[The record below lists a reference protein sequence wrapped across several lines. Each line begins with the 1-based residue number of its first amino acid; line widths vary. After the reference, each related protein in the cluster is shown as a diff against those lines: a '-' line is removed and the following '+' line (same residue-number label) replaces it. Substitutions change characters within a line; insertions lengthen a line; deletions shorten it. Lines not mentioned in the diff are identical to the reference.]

1 MKILKIAG
9 RNLASLAGDFA
20 VDFESE
26 PLASS
31 GLFAISGPTGAGKS
45 TLLDAL
51 CLALYGTTPRLPKS
65 ARGGSALPD
74 AGGEAVS
81 TFDPRNLLRRGA
93 AEAYAEV
100 DFVGNDGQ
108 RYRARWSVR
117 RSRNKAS
124 GLLQA
129 SHTSLH
135 RLPEL
140 TALGGTKSEALLE
153 IANRIGLSFEQ
164 FTRSV
169 LLAQNE
175 FSAFL
180 KTDENERGELLETL
194 TGSTIYSD
202 ISRRAFERYK
212 GEQEAMRHLARK
224 LADQAPLPP
233 DERSLVDT
241 ELAAATVSL
250 AALDASKRVLEQQ
263 QRWHHE
269 LARLLAGV
277 AQATLVETNTISQVE
292 QATPRWRRL
301 ATLDAVQ
308 EARPMAADL
317 ARLAQEAMQAQ
328 QAVLAQE
335 AGLTQALD
343 AHKMAVLEA
352 SAANDRVAAADAAQR
367 AAAPM
372 LDDAKRLDATVAALA
387 PLHQQAD
394 SARAA
399 AQQQTADNHTALNAS
414 AAHIAATERS
424 LAEGAD
430 WLAAHAEVATLAEQ
444 WPRWDRLL
452 VQAEAAGVQLAVSA
466 AALSDAQ
473 KAADL
478 AGKQVARHAALLAT
492 AHATLA
498 QRELARQQANAALA
512 GFDMIILGST
522 REEADTRREA
532 LLVAERTWLLLASTH
547 TQHAEACAQAATLEQ
562 AGASALATLAAAK
575 EAAPALAAG
584 AQQAE
589 RSLAAAE
596 LACAG
601 NVVDL
606 RATLVD
612 DAPCPVCGSA
622 THPYQHQDARLED
635 MLENLR
641 TEVRRCRQQLQDNLA
656 ARASA
661 GAAHENIVERLP
673 QLQRDRDRLATSL
686 AELEAEWEAEPLA
699 AMAPPVP
706 QRSAWF
712 TGQLAE
718 VREAIRTV
726 DQREQS
732 ARQAALARDAA
743 QHAWEQ
749 AQTAHA
755 QLQHAA
761 HGDSTLLARLD
772 AELAAQSSKHGT
784 ALAALATLLDELDAV
799 LAPVVPDWRTDWA
812 RGPATFRAARAH
824 AVETWRGRTNAQT
837 ALAATLATQQAAHG
851 TLVERASHVHA
862 AATEAERVF
871 GARDDTLR
879 ARRHERAALWNHRP
893 VAVIEQEL
901 VQAIVTARDALQQQ
915 GALVQAAAQ
924 AEGAARNALVQ
935 AHDRVSSLQ
944 AEATSITARLAEW
957 LEDFANTS
965 SHSTGSGA
973 GSADCVDNTDSA
985 DSTDRTE
992 KIDKTDS
999 ADSSDNTDNNLYE
1012 PVTSLVELHNLLA
1025 VGTAWIAQERAALA
1039 ELAANVAR
1047 AATVRAER
1055 QDQTA
1060 RHLAARIDSAQN
1072 DPTQADASTV
1082 APLTLEQV
1090 DAALATLLVQRNQ
1103 AHEQVSGLR
1112 LQTAQDDARR
1122 RDAAAVLAEIEAQQA
1137 VEQRW
1142 GRLSELIG
1150 SADGKK
1156 FRNYAQ
1162 QFTLDVLLG
1171 YANSHLA
1178 QLARRYRLERVMVG
1192 NAPSLALMVRD
1203 QDMGGEIRSVNSL
1216 SGGESF
1222 LVSLAL
1228 ALGLA
1233 SLSSNRVRVE
1243 SLFIDEGFG
1252 SLDSETLGVA
1262 MDALDALQSMGRKV
1276 GVISHVQEMTER
1288 ISAKILVRPAGGGSS
1303 AVTVSV

>member
-9 RNLASLAGDFA
+9 RNLASLAGEFS

-26 PLASS
+26 PLASA

-93 AEAYAEV
+93 AEAFAEV
-100 DFVGNDGQ
+100 DFVGNDDQ

-129 SHTSLH
+129 SNMTLH

-140 TALGGTKSEALLE
+140 TPLGGTKTEAMDE
-153 IANRIGLSFEQ
+153 ISKRIGLSFEQ

-194 TGSTIYSD
+194 TGSTIYSE

-233 DERSLVDT
+233 DERVLVDM
-241 ELAAATVSL
+241 ELAAA
-250 AALDASKRVLEQQ
+250 AIALDAIDANKLVLEQQ
-263 QRWHHE
+263 WRWHQE
-269 LARLLAGV
+269 LARLHAGV
-277 AQATLVETNTISQVE
+277 AQAELAVAGASAQVAE
-292 QATPRWRRL
+292 AAPRRQRL

-317 ARLAQEAMQAQ
+317 ARLAQESTQAQ
-328 QAVLAQE
+328 NAVQAADTALAR
-335 AGLTQALD
+335 A
-343 AHKMAVLEA
+343 LEA
-352 SAANDRVAAADAAQR
+352 HQLAAVAAQAASERVQSAETAQR

-387 PLHQQAD
+387 PLHQQART
-394 SARAA
+394 ARDTAA
-399 AQQQTADNHTALNAS
+399 RQWADGRQAVIASEQQLAATTRAQQQG
-414 AAHIAATERS
+414 AAWLEGHAG
-424 LAEGAD
+424 LAP
-430 WLAAHAEVATLAEQ
+430 LAAQ
-444 WPRWDRLL
+444 WPRWDRLFA
-452 VQAEAAGVQLAVSA
+452 QAEAAGVQVAHSA
-466 AALSDAQ
+466 AALEQATQTFDAATAQ
-473 KAADL
+473 RAQA
-478 AGKQVARHAALLAT
+478 AALLAT
-492 AHATLA
+492 AAATLA
-498 QRELARQQANAALA
+498 QREAERKAAGTLLA
-512 GFDMIILGST
+512 GFD
-522 REEADTRREA
+522 ADAMSHERQHIAARREA
-532 LLVAERTWLLLASTH
+532 LTVAERTWSLLAATH
-547 TQHAEACAQAATLEQ
+547 ARHDEVQPQAAALEQ
-562 AGASALATLAAAK
+562 AGATALASLATAE
-575 EAAPALAAG
+575 EAAPQLAAS
-584 AQQAE
+584 AQQSE

-601 NVVDL
+601 DVVDL
-606 RATLVD
+606 RATLVID
-612 DAPCPVCGSA
+612 EACPVCGSVE
-622 THPYQHQDARLED
+622 HPYQHADARLES
-635 MLENLR
+635 MLANLR
-641 TEVRRCRQQLQDNLA
+641 AEVRRCRQQVQDNLA
-656 ARASA
+656 TQARSR
-661 GAAHENIVERLP
+661 AAHEGITERLP
-673 QLQRDRDRLATSL
+673 ALLRERTQLATSL
-686 AELEAEWEAEPLA
+686 AELDAEWQADPVA
-699 AMAPPVP
+699 ATAPPAP
-706 QRSAWF
+706 QRTGWF
-712 TGQLAE
+712 SDQLTGL
-718 VREAIRTV
+718 REALRTI
-726 DQREQS
+726 EQQEQA
-732 ARQAALARDAA
+732 ARRAALARDAA

-749 AQTAHA
+749 AQAAHA
-755 QLQHAA
+755 QLLEAA
-761 HGDSTLLARLD
+761 HGDSTLLARLE
-772 AELAAQSSKHGT
+772 AERTAQAGLHAT
-784 ALAALATLLDELDAV
+784 ALAALATVLDELDPV
-799 LAPVVPDWRTDWA
+799 LAAATPHWQPAWA
-812 RGPATFRAARAH
+812 SGPAPFHAARATE
-824 AVETWRGRTNAQT
+824 VEAWSERSTAQAT
-837 ALAATLATQQAAHG
+837 LAATLSTQQAAHG
-851 TLVERASHVHA
+851 ALAERANHLGAIA
-862 AATEAERVF
+862 ADAENVF
-871 GARDDTLR
+871 TTRDDELR
-879 ARRHERAALWNHRP
+879 ARQQERAALWNGRP
-893 VAVIEQEL
+893 VAAIEQEL
-901 VQAIVTARDALQQQ
+901 EQAVTAARDALRVQL
-915 GALVQAAAQ
+915 ALVHDAAQAETAARSALAQAHAQVASVQAAA
-924 AEGAARNALVQ
+924 
-935 AHDRVSSLQ
+935 S
-944 AEATSITARLAEW
+944 ATSMRLSEW
-957 LEDFANTS
+957 LEEYANASPGLEPIASLAELS
-965 SHSTGSGA
+965 S
-973 GSADCVDNTDSA
+973 
-985 DSTDRTE
+985 
-992 KIDKTDS
+992 
-999 ADSSDNTDNNLYE
+999 
-1012 PVTSLVELHNLLA
+1012 LLA
-1025 VGTAWIAQERAALA
+1025 VGAAWIAQERATLA
-1039 ELAANVAR
+1039 EIAASVQR

-1055 QDQTA
+1055 QAQATA
-1060 RHLAARIDSAQN
+1060 HLAA
-1072 DPTQADASTV
+1072 QADAAPQDTV
-1082 APLTLEQV
+1082 E
-1090 DAALATLLVQRNQ
+1090 AALATLLEQRRG
-1103 AHEQVSGLR
+1103 AHDLVAGLR
-1112 LQTAQDDARR
+1112 LRAAQDDARR
-1122 RDAAAVLAEIEAQQA
+1122 RDAEAVLAEIERQQA
-1137 VEQRW
+1137 IEQRW
-1142 GRLSELIG
+1142 GRMAELIG

-1178 QLARRYRLERVMVG
+1178 HLARRYRLERVVVG

-1203 QDMGGEIRSVNSL
+1203 QDMGGEVRSVNSL